1 MRTLQ
6 FVKFDKL
13 NIFQLYQIM
22 DLRQEVFVVEQNC
35 PYLDADGKD
44 LESYHLMIWDEGQ
57 LIGYARILPKGIS
70 YNSYASLG
78 RIATKPSF
86 RGLSLG
92 KELVRQSI
100 TWCEILFPNINI
112 KISAQSHLERF
123 YEAFGFVATGDYYL
137 EDDIPH
143 SAMILKTK

>member
-6 FVKFDKL
+6 CVKFDKL

-22 DLRQEVFVVEQNC
+22 HLRQEVFVVEQNC
-35 PYLDADGKD
+35 AYLDADGKD
-44 LESYHLMIWDEGQ
+44 LESYHLMIWEEGQ

-78 RIATKPSF
+78 RIVTKPSF

-112 KISAQSHLERF
+112 KISAQSHLEQF
-123 YEAFGFVATGDYYL
+123 YGAFGFVATGDYYL

-143 SAMILKTK
+143 SAMILKPK